1 MATSTYRKS
10 EIFGCSRTH
19 NANGIVAEGEPEQ
32 EGISETAQ
40 GDLCFTKSLVY
51 SHALNHAP
59 REPLK
64 GLIYEREG
72 EERCHP
78 HIMLRRE

>member
-1 MATSTYRKS
+1 MATSTYRKL
-10 EIFGCSRTH
+10 EIFGCTRTH
-19 NANGIVAEGEPEQ
+19 NANGGVAEGEPEQ
-32 EGISETAQ
+32 AGISEIAQ
-40 GDLCFTKSLVY
+40 GDRRFPKSLV
-51 SHALNHAP
+51 SNHALNHAL

-78 HIMLRRE
+78 HIM